1 MTQHTSKR
9 DHYDPFS
16 DDVERCAVPVQGTL
30 TIGTPKGISG
40 PCPPEK
46 IEPWDKVAVALARA
60 LDTFGDALSRC
71 LVIKAHTSTI
81 EAHISTYKAIVEAEK
96 ARASDYPDTTPD
108 TTMSRHYWDYCLAK
122 SVQECC
128 KKPCDP

>member
-46 IEPWDKVAVALARA
+46 IEPWDKVAVALAPR
-60 LDTFGDALSRC
+60 SRYVWRC
-71 LVIKAHTSTI
+71 AVQ
-81 EAHISTYKAIVEAEK
+81 
-96 ARASDYPDTTPD
+96 
-108 TTMSRHYWDYCLAK
+108 MSGY
-122 SVQECC
+122 
-128 KKPCDP
+128 